1 MEKQGE
7 DERDEEEVEEEKSS
21 GKREE
26 KRLTL
31 IINPGKRREYEC
43 FRI

>member
-7 DERDEEEVEEEKSS
+7 DEMDEEEVEDEESA

-31 IINPGKRREYEC
+31 IINPGSRTGYG
-43 FRI
+43 I